1 MVNIMMG
8 LDINLDYQSRIP
20 IYEQIVNNIE
30 KYVAVGILREKSQI
44 PSIRELAN
52 NLGINPNTVKKAYDI
67 LENKGV
73 IMTISTKGT
82 FISNNT
88 KMVLENKI
96 DKEINLIKDKIRELE
111 NMGISKKEI
120 MERIEKWVYYKLR
133 I

>member
-82 FISNNT
+82 FTSNNT

-96 DKEINLIKDKIRELE
+96 DNEINLIKDKIRELE

-120 MERIEKWVYYKLR
+120 MKRIEK
-133 I
+133 

>member
-67 LENKGV
+67 LENRGV

-96 DKEINLIKDKIRELE
+96 DNEINLIKDKIRELE

-120 MERIEKWVYYKLR
+120 MKSIEK
-133 I
+133 

>member
-8 LDINLDYQSRIP
+8 LDINLDSQSRIN

-67 LENKGV
+67 LENRGV

-96 DKEINLIKDKIRELE
+96 DNEINLIKDKIRELE

-120 MERIEKWVYYKLR
+120 MKRIEK
-133 I
+133 

>member
-73 IMTISTKGT
+73 IMSISTKGT

-96 DKEINLIKDKIRELE
+96 DNEINLIKDKIRELE

-120 MERIEKWVYYKLR
+120 MKRIEK
-133 I
+133 

>member
-30 KYVAVGILREKSQI
+30 KYVAVGILREKSQL

-120 MERIEKWVYYKLR
+120 MKRIEK
-133 I
+133 

>member
-8 LDINLDYQSRIP
+8 LDINLDYQSRIS

-96 DKEINLIKDKIRELE
+96 DKEINMIKDKIRELE

-120 MERIEKWVYYKLR
+120 MERIEK
-133 I
+133 

>member
-8 LDINLDYQSRIP
+8 LDINVDYQSRIP

-67 LENKGV
+67 LENRGV

-96 DKEINLIKDKIRELE
+96 DNEINLIKDKIRELE

-120 MERIEKWVYYKLR
+120 MKRIEK
-133 I
+133 

>member
-67 LENKGV
+67 LENRGV

-96 DKEINLIKDKIRELE
+96 DNEINLIKDKIRELE

-120 MERIEKWVYYKLR
+120 MKRIEK
-133 I
+133 

>member
-20 IYEQIVNNIE
+20 IYEQIVNNIK

-120 MERIEKWVYYKLR
+120 IERIEK
-133 I
+133 

>member
-67 LENKGV
+67 LGNRGV

-96 DKEINLIKDKIRELE
+96 DNEINLIKDKIRELE

-120 MERIEKWVYYKLR
+120 MKRIEK
-133 I
+133 

>member
-120 MERIEKWVYYKLR
+120 MEKIEK
-133 I
+133 

>member
-44 PSIRELAN
+44 HSIRELAN

-67 LENKGV
+67 LENRGV

-120 MERIEKWVYYKLR
+120 MKRIEK
-133 I
+133 

>member
-30 KYVAVGILREKSQI
+30 KYVAVGILRKKSQI

-120 MERIEKWVYYKLR
+120 IERIEK
-133 I
+133 

>member
-1 MVNIMMG
+1 MVNIMME

-120 MERIEKWVYYKLR
+120 MERIEK
-133 I
+133 

>member
-8 LDINLDYQSRIP
+8 LGINLDYQSRIP

-120 MERIEKWVYYKLR
+120 MERIEK
-133 I
+133 

>member
-52 NLGINPNTVKKAYDI
+52 NLGINLNTVKKAYDI

-120 MERIEKWVYYKLR
+120 IERIEK
-133 I
+133 

>member
-8 LDINLDYQSRIP
+8 LDINLDYQSRIL

-120 MERIEKWVYYKLR
+120 IERIEK
-133 I
+133 

>member
-1 MVNIMMG
+1 MVNIMMV

-96 DKEINLIKDKIRELE
+96 DNEINLIKDKIRELE

-120 MERIEKWVYYKLR
+120 MKRIEK
-133 I
+133 

>member
-67 LENKGV
+67 LENRGV

-96 DKEINLIKDKIRELE
+96 DKEINMIKDKIRELE

-120 MERIEKWVYYKLR
+120 MKMIEK
-133 I
+133 

>member
-30 KYVAVGILREKSQI
+30 KYVDVGILREKSQI

-67 LENKGV
+67 LENRGV

-96 DKEINLIKDKIRELE
+96 DNEINLIKDKIRELE

-120 MERIEKWVYYKLR
+120 MKRIEK
-133 I
+133 

>member
-82 FISNNT
+82 FISNDT

-120 MERIEKWVYYKLR
+120 MERIEK
-133 I
+133 

>member
-96 DKEINLIKDKIRELE
+96 DKEINLIKDKTRELE

-120 MERIEKWVYYKLR
+120 MERIEK
-133 I
+133 

>member
-96 DKEINLIKDKIRELE
+96 DKEINLIKDKIRGLE

-120 MERIEKWVYYKLR
+120 IERIEK
-133 I
+133 

>member
-67 LENKGV
+67 LENRGV

-96 DKEINLIKDKIRELE
+96 DKEINLSKDKIRELE

-120 MERIEKWVYYKLR
+120 MKRIEK
-133 I
+133 